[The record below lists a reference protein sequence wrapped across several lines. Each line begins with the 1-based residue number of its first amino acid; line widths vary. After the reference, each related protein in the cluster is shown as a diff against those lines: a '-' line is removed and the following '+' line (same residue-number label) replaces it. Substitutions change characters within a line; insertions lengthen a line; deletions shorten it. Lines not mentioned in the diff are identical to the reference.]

1 MNRLT
6 SILLVDDDESTNRYH
21 EIILN
26 QLGFKGVVQKAKNGK
41 VALEL
46 LEENKEM
53 SYPDIIFLDLNM
65 PVMDG
70 FRFAELVQKTSAFKE
85 NKPTII
91 VLTTSLIP
99 EEKKRVLKDKNIKMF
114 LNKPMTRKHLME
126 VVDKVTE

>member
-53 SYPDIIFLDLNM
+53 PYPDVIFLDLNM

-70 FRFAELVQKTSAFKE
+70 FRFAELVQKTNAFKE

-126 VVDKVTE
+126 VVDKVTV